1 MRLYRLADYAL
12 LHYQNLQYS
21 WPQRSWDDLINRVNL
36 RAHLEKLLDELEP
49 QPISTVSPSEGLLA
63 PLGSQEVWACGVTY
77 QRSKEARMEE
87 SKSSGGDQFYD
98 LVYDAE
104 RPELFFKAA
113 PGRSVGPG
121 DQVNIRKDSHW
132 DVPEPELTLFV
143 NAHGQI
149 EAYTIGNDMSS
160 RSIEGENPL
169 YLPQAKVYQNS
180 AALGPCLFIP
190 DQPISP
196 KTTIHMCIYREGAKM
211 YEDQVA
217 ISRMKRGLEELVT
230 YLFLES
236 TFPLGVFLMT
246 GTCLVPPQSFTLQVG
261 DQIEI
266 SIDGIGT
273 LTNPVG
279 QLEKV

>member
-12 LHYQNLQYS
+12 LHHQNLQYS
-21 WPQRSWDDLINRVNL
+21 WPQHNWDDLINRVNL
-36 RAHLEKLLDELEP
+36 RAHLEKLVDELEP
-49 QPISTVSPSEGLLA
+49 QPISTVSPTKGLLA

-236 TFPLGVFLMT
+236 TFPSGVFLMT

-279 QLEKV
+279 QLE